1 MAGVIEMVLAANQS
15 SGYPFLELIWTMFVL
30 FGFVL
35 WFWLLI
41 VVFGD
46 LFRRHDISG
55 WAKAA
60 WTVFVIV
67 LPFIGILAYLIVQGR
82 SMAERRGKEV
92 AAARDAYES
101 DVRSIAGNADR
112 PADQIATAKRLRD
125 SGDITAEEYETLKR
139 KALGATAAT
148 SGDAPAG
155 SGSVR

>member
-1 MAGVIEMVLAANQS
+1 VIEMVLAQS
-15 SGYPFLELIWTMFVL
+15 TSSYPFLELIWTMFVL

-55 WAKAA
+55 WAKAG

-82 SMAERRGKEV
+82 SMAERRGKEGEV
-92 AAARDAYES
+92 ARKAYET
-101 DVRSIAGNADR
+101 DVRSIAGSSDR
-112 PADQIATAKRLRD
+112 PADQITAAKQLRD

>member
-1 MAGVIEMVLAANQS
+1 VIEMVLAANQDNS
-15 SGYPFLELIWTMFVL
+15 YPFLELIWTMFVL

-55 WAKAA
+55 WVKAA

-67 LPFIGILAYLIVQGR
+67 LPFIGILAYLIAEGR
-82 SMAERRGKEV
+82 SMAERRGKDM
-92 AAARDAYES
+92 AAAREAYES
-101 DVRSIAGNADR
+101 DVRSIAGKADQ

-125 SGDITAEEYETLKR
+125 SGDITAEEYEALKR
-139 KALGATAAT
+139 KALGTPAAT
-148 SGDAPAG
+148 SGDMPTTTG
-155 SGSVR
+155 SAR

>member
-1 MAGVIEMVLAANQS
+1 MVLAANQS
-15 SGYPFLELIWTMFVL
+15 SSYPFLELIWTMFVL

-67 LPFIGILAYLIVQGR
+67 LPLIGILAYLISQGGA
-82 SMAERRGKEV
+82 MAERRGKET
-92 AAARDAYES
+92 AAAREAYES
-101 DVRSIAGNADR
+101 DVRSIAGQ

-125 SGDITAEEYETLKR
+125 SGDITGEEYEALKR
-139 KALGATAAT
+139 KALGVTAPT
-148 SGDAPAG
+148 SGDMPTTTG
-155 SGSVR
+155 SAR

>member
-1 MAGVIEMVLAANQS
+1 
-15 SGYPFLELIWTMFVL
+15 
-30 FGFVL
+30 
-35 WFWLLI
+35 
-41 VVFGD
+41 VFGD